1 MWLFLMV
8 LVFCLMILTI
18 VEKVLR
24 LWDRYV
30 MNKIS
35 KDLARQM
42 EEEENT
48 YEERKRECTTNKDM

>member
-24 LWDRYV
+24 LWDRYM

-35 KDLARQM
+35 EDLARQL
-42 EEEENT
+42 EEEEEMYGAQSGQDNRT
-48 YEERKRECTTNKDM
+48 D

>member
-24 LWDRYV
+24 LWDRYMV
-30 MNKIS
+30 NKIS
-35 KDLARQM
+35 EDLARQL
-42 EEEENT
+42 EEEEEMYGTQSGQDNRT
-48 YEERKRECTTNKDM
+48 D